1 MTTATATPILLEAR
15 EVSKTFGQGVL
26 ATPVLHAASLSIRA
40 GELTLLMGP
49 SGSGKTTLISILA
62 GLMRASAGSVELCGA
77 RISAMDENAVAQV
90 RRARLGFVFQTYN
103 LFPALSAQ
111 DNVAL
116 AFRFRGV
123 RDRHEARRQ
132 AAAAL
137 EAVGL
142 GARLEYRP
150 ADLSSGQKQRV
161 AIARALAGAP
171 PLVIGDE
178 VTAALDT
185 ATAMSVMELLRAR
198 VTPASA
204 TLIVTHDLRLARFA
218 DRILAMEDGRVREA
232 TS

>member
-1 MTTATATPILLEAR
+1 LLEAR
-15 EVSKTFGQGVL
+15 EVSKTFGSGAL
-26 ATPVLHAASLSIRA
+26 ATSVLHSASLSLRG
-40 GELTLLMGP
+40 GELTLLIGP

-62 GLMRASAGSVELCGA
+62 GLMRASAGTVVLCGA
-77 RISAMDENAVAQV
+77 PISAMDEAAVAQI
-90 RRARLGFVFQTYN
+90 RRERLGFVFQTYN

-116 AFRFRGV
+116 AFRLRGE
-123 RDRHEARRQ
+123 RDRETARRN
-132 AAAAL
+132 AATAL

-142 GARLEYRP
+142 GHRLTYRP

-185 ATAMSVMELLRAR
+185 ENALAVMELLRAR
-198 VTPASA
+198 VTSESA
-204 TLIVTHDLRLARFA
+204 ALLVTHDLRLTRFA
-218 DRILAMEDGRVREA
+218 DRIFVMEDGRVREE